1 MFMMSKRI
9 WYECP
14 PKPSDCQEELDRWG
28 TNESEAELQ
37 KKMGPYD
44 LVGYRE
50 SRARDNTSIEMPV
63 YLNSKIVNGCA
74 FMITK
79 CRNSEESEKGM
90 SRKAR
95 RQWAGSVSI

>member
-44 LVGYRE
+44 LVGYRIYKTE
-50 SRARDNTSIEMPV
+50 DNTSIEMQV
-63 YLNSKIVNGCA
+63 YLYDKIVNGQA
-74 FMITK
+74 LMITK
-79 CRNSEESEKGM
+79 CPNAIRH
-90 SRKAR
+90 
-95 RQWAGSVSI
+95 WAGTVSICFYLKCD

>member
-1 MFMMSKRI
+1 MMSKRI
-9 WYECP
+9 WYECLKEA
-14 PKPSDCQEELDRWG
+14 PKPSENCRYEEDDPTYEELQ
-28 TNESEAELQ
+28 N
-37 KKMGPYD
+37 KMGPYD

-50 SRARDNTSIEMPV
+50 SRARDNSSIKMPV
-63 YLNSKIVNGCA
+63 YLNSKIVNGRA

-90 SRKAR
+90 SKKAR